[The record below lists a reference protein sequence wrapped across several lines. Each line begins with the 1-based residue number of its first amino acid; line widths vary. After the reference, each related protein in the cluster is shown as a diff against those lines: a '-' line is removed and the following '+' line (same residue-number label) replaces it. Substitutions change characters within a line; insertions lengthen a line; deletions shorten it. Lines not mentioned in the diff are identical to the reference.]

1 MPLGARPTAPI
12 SPLLIDCPNWAPSDC
27 DPDAGLPCNCAL
39 DKTGI
44 MIPGYTV
51 FIDINNGVDNVFGI
65 FQN

>member
-1 MPLGARPTAPI
+1 L
-12 SPLLIDCPNWAPSDC
+12 
-27 DPDAGLPCNCAL
+27 AGLPCSCAL